1 MRVLS
6 TFGLLLALFGLAVL
20 AYDVAQAVEY
30 GGFQMTAVGDIWYG
44 IHAASLNLVQ
54 AVIERYLWPPLWDP
68 LLTTILLWPA
78 GIFYLVIGLLAF
90 FGAKSRLG

>member
-1 MRVLS
+1 M
-6 TFGLLLALFGLAVL
+6 ALFGLAVL
-20 AYDVAQAVEY
+20 AYDVAALAEG
-30 GGFQMTAVGDIWYG
+30 GGFQMIAVGDIWYEV
-44 IHAASLNLVQ
+44 HAASLNLVQ

-90 FGAKSRLG
+90 FGSKSRIG